1 MSTRREFIT
10 LIGAAAAWPVAAR
23 AQQPDRMRRIGML
36 VGLPEGDPEGEKW
49 VQAFLRGMAQLGWR
63 LGTNFQLDVR
73 WVATDFNR
81 TEALARE
88 LVQTQPD
95 VIEVTSTPA
104 TAAIMRETQTIPV
117 VFASVSDPVGGR
129 FYPNSDAA
137 GRPCA
142 PASCEPRHGTRPTCD
157 GRAV

>member
-1 MSTRREFIT
+1 MKRREFIAG
-10 LIGAAAAWPVAAR
+10 LAGAAAWPIGAK

-63 LGTNFQLDVR
+63 LGTNFQLDLH

-81 TEALARE
+81 TQAIAKQLVESQPE
-88 LVQTQPD
+88 LIQ
-95 VIEVTSTPA
+95 VTSTPA

-117 VFASVSDPVGGR
+117 VLRLCLTRSEQVS
-129 FYPNSDAA
+129 FKL
-137 GRPCA
+137 
-142 PASCEPRHGTRPTCD
+142 
-157 GRAV
+157 

>member
-1 MSTRREFIT
+1 MKRREFIAG
-10 LIGAAAAWPVAAR
+10 LAGAAAWPIGAK

-49 VQAFLRGMAQLGWR
+49 VQTFLRGMAQLGWR

-81 TEALARE
+81 TQALARE

-117 VFASVSDPVGGR
+117 VFASGV
-129 FYPNSDAA
+129 
-137 GRPCA
+137 
-142 PASCEPRHGTRPTCD
+142 
-157 GRAV
+157 

>member
-1 MSTRREFIT
+1 MKVS
-10 LIGAAAAWPVAAR
+10 P
-23 AQQPDRMRRIGML
+23 
-36 VGLPEGDPEGEKW
+36 GLSPWSGRSYCDPEGEKW

-81 TEALARE
+81 TQALARE

-117 VFASVSDPVGGR
+117 VFASVSDPVG
-129 FYPNSDAA
+129 A
-137 GRPCA
+137 GFIQTL
-142 PASCEPRHGTRPTCD
+142 TRPGGLAPLLPANPDTAPVLRATV
-157 GRAV
+157 GR

>member
-1 MSTRREFIT
+1 
-10 LIGAAAAWPVAAR
+10 
-23 AQQPDRMRRIGML
+23 
-36 VGLPEGDPEGEKW
+36 

-81 TEALARE
+81 TQALARE
-88 LVQTQPD
+88 LVQTHPD

-117 VFASVSDPVGGR
+117 VFASVSDPVG
-129 FYPNSDAA
+129 A
-137 GRPCA
+137 GFIQTL
-142 PASCEPRHGTRPTCD
+142 TRPGGLAPLLPANPDTAPVLRATVGRYD
-157 GRAV
+157 RRKRAVARGTKVPVASYGCASSWGGLS